1 MLTMFFDDVD
11 LNILSILQNNTRT
24 PFTKIAQKLGVSDAT
39 IYLRV
44 KKMKEMGLIEY
55 TLIINEEKIGKPLIT
70 YVMIRVDP
78 GAVESVCTQLME
90 LEEVYEISE
99 IHEQYDILVKI
110 RGRDIE
116 SIRDT
121 LIRKIRSIPNV
132 LGSEAYTVY
141 KTWKRDMG
149 IRIEDLKEKGLVG
162 E

>member
-1 MLTMFFDDVD
+1 MFFDDVD

-44 KKMKEMGLIEY
+44 KKMEEMGLIEKY
-55 TLIINEEKIGKPLIT
+55 TLIINEEKIGKPVIT

-78 GAVESVCTQLME
+78 GAVENVCTKLME
-90 LEEVYEISE
+90 LDEIYEISE

-110 RGRDIE
+110 RGRNLE

-132 LGSEAYTVY
+132 LGSEAHTVY
-141 KTWKRDMG
+141 KTWKRDVG
-149 IRIEDLKEKGLVG
+149 VRIEDLREKVLVG